1 MTGTETLLAQYKRI
15 FGGSSK
21 LFINEEKQEARLE
34 LHVGGKE
41 IICTAQPREFKAM
54 KENAESLGTDIQ
66 TYFETKLLRRA
77 YGRYVLLLIDLLE
90 TEDLTY
96 KAGFDGYDIYY
107 KEKLFCHADVEQEED
122 GDFGKIIV
130 ENAELA
136 EARIK
141 SLKLFP
147 SAEDL
152 AVMHGIFK

>member
-21 LFINEEKQEARLE
+21 LFINYEKKEARLE

-41 IICTAQPREFKAM
+41 IICTAHPREFTAM
-54 KENAESLGTDIQ
+54 KENADKLGINIQ

-77 YGRYVLLLIDLLE
+77 YGRYVMLLTDLLD
-90 TEDLTY
+90 TEGFTY

-107 KEKLFCHADVEQEED
+107 KGKLFCHTDVEREED
-122 GDFGKIIV
+122 EDIGKIIV
-130 ENAELA
+130 ENAQMA
-136 EARIK
+136 EARII
-141 SLKLFP
+141 SLKLYP

-152 AVMHGIFK
+152 SVMHGIFK